1 MKFKKGTAGGYRTHK
16 VSKIS
21 PAETPFNIH
30 LNNHQ
35 SEVSD
40 TNVILA
46 CRRFAQSNHDFNTDA
61 KFTLI
66 ERIKNGNKPTEVVQD
81 ILRKHKN
88 ILDYWSD
95 TLHHHGQNQELNP

>member
-1 MKFKKGTAGGYRTHK
+1 MKFKKGTACGYRTHK
-16 VSKIS
+16 LSKIS

-46 CRRFAQSNHDFNTDA
+46 CRRFAMY
-61 KFTLI
+61 
-66 ERIKNGNKPTEVVQD
+66 V
-81 ILRKHKN
+81 
-88 ILDYWSD
+88 
-95 TLHHHGQNQELNP
+95 